1 MNTKVKA
8 ALVILLGLIV
18 TSPVYAAGTL
28 VAKGRFGGQLSIESQ
43 DVRVTVNNGI
53 AVTEVTQIFVNEE
66 NRVVEALYTFPVPK
80 NASVS
85 NFSMWIKGKEMIGEV
100 LEKKRA
106 REIYETYK
114 KTNVDPGLLE
124 QVNYKTFEMRI
135 YPIAAKA
142 KQKIRLTYYQ
152 ELDID
157 HDRGTFVYPL
167 ATNTEGFTSTKT
179 TGRFSIDF
187 NVKSAIPV
195 TELSSSSHNNDFVY
209 VQHTPTYWQA
219 SLEIKE
225 GDLNRD
231 VVLSYALE
239 RPKTGFDIIT
249 SKTDRE
255 DGYFYMTLSVGKELK
270 KINEGMDYVFLLD
283 ISGSMKQQQKLG
295 TSCDSIDAF
304 VKELEPQDN
313 FEVIAFNVGANPLFG
328 KLQQANDANQNKA
341 TSFLGKAQ
349 AKGGTDLRP
358 AVQKAYQYH
367 NIDRQLNVII
377 LSDGMTEQRSTA
389 ELMQIIKERPGN
401 TRVFCIGVGNEVNRP
416 LLQDM
421 AQKSGGL
428 ASFLSKG
435 DNFKRQAAAFR
446 RKLLRPAVSD
456 IKINFSKDVYDLE
469 PKEIPNL
476 YHGTPIRIYGRYKN
490 GGPVNI
496 SFDGNLQGR
505 KFSQKMEVDFP
516 DEDKDNPEIERMW
529 AWHKVQR
536 LLKEADRNG
545 GRGPV
550 IPEIVRLGE
559 GYSIAT
565 EYTSFLVLENDSEY
579 KRWKIDRK
587 NALRIERDRES
598 QQRLQNTLS
607 KLRQGVDK
615 NIGPADQPDVEEKKP
630 VRKVQKTQNRNTS
643 SPQQRPISRNFG
655 GGGSYGPFALITAL
669 LLCLSGSLI
678 RRKEK

>member
-1 MNTKVKA
+1 
-8 ALVILLGLIV
+8 
-18 TSPVYAAGTL
+18 
-28 VAKGRFGGQLSIESQ
+28 
-43 DVRVTVNNGI
+43 
-53 AVTEVTQIFVNEE
+53 
-66 NRVVEALYTFPVPK
+66 
-80 NASVS
+80 
-85 NFSMWIKGKEMIGEV
+85 MIGEV

-106 REIYETYK
+106 REIYESYK
-114 KTNVDPGLLE
+114 KTKVDPGLLE

-142 KQKIRLTYYQ
+142 KQKVRLTYYQ

-167 ATNTEGFTSTKT
+167 ATNTEGFTSTRT

-187 NVKSAIPV
+187 NVKSAIPI
-195 TELSSSSHNNDFVY
+195 TELSSSSHNSDFAY
-209 VQHTPTYWQA
+209 VQHTANYWQA

-249 SKTDRE
+249 SKTDKE

-270 KINEGMDYVFLLD
+270 KLNEGMDYVFLLD

-295 TSCDSIDAF
+295 TSCESIDAF

-313 FEVIAFNVGANPLFG
+313 FEIITFNVGAKPLFG
-328 KLQQANDANQNKA
+328 ELKKADTANQSKA
-341 TSFLGKAQ
+341 TAFLNRSQ

-358 AVQKAYQYH
+358 AVQRAYRYH
-367 NIDRQLNVII
+367 NNDRQLNVII

-389 ELMQIIKERPGN
+389 ELMHIIKGRPVN

-416 LLQDM
+416 LLEDM
-421 AQKSGGL
+421 AQRSGGL
-428 ASFLSKG
+428 AAFLSQG
-435 DNFKRQAAAFR
+435 DNFKRQASAFR

-456 IKINFSKDVYDLE
+456 IKVNFSDNVYELE

-476 YHGTPIRIYGRYKN
+476 YHGTPVRIYGRYKK

-505 KFSQKMEVDFP
+505 KFSQKMEVNFP
-516 DEDKDNPEIERMW
+516 DQDNDNPEIERMW

-536 LLKEADRNG
+536 LLKQADRDG

-565 EYTSFLVLENDSEY
+565 EYTSFLVLENDNEY
-579 KRWKIDRK
+579 RRWKIERK
-587 NALRIERDRES
+587 NALRIERDRKS
-598 QQRLQNTLS
+598 QKRLQDTLS
-607 KLRQGVDK
+607 KMRQGVDK
-615 NIGPADQPDVEEKKP
+615 NIGPADQPDVIEEKPKKQKP
-630 VRKVQKTQNRNTS
+630 NTRQQNNQNQG
-643 SPQQRPISRNFG
+643 SPTPQRQPISRDFG
-655 GGGSYGPFALITAL
+655 GGGAYGPLAL
-669 LLCLSGSLI
+669 LLGLFLAVARNFSK
-678 RRKEK
+678 RKEK